1 MNKVFKIYD
10 IQNKKVL
17 LWDIKQ
23 MLEEINRDRS
33 SNWENYTE
41 EDYIEGWN
49 AWVEGNGDYECRG
62 IKS

>member
-23 MLEEINRDRS
+23 MLEEINRDRTEE
-33 SNWENYTE
+33 WEPYTE
-41 EDYIEGWN
+41 KDYIEGWN
-49 AWVEGNGDYECRG
+49 MWVEGEFYECRG

>member
-23 MLEEINRDRS
+23 MLEEINRDRTEE
-33 SNWENYTE
+33 WEPYTE
-41 EDYIEGWN
+41 KDYIEGWN
-49 AWVEGNGDYECRG
+49 MWVEGEFYECRG
-62 IKS
+62 IK

>member
-23 MLEEINRDRS
+23 MLEEINRDRTEQ
-33 SNWENYTE
+33 WEPYTE

-49 AWVEGNGDYECRG
+49 MWVEGGFYECRG
-62 IKS
+62 IK